1 MDLFQKL
8 EEMGHEQVVFFQ
20 HRETGLKAI
29 VAIHNTTL
37 GPALGGL
44 RMWPYANEKEA
55 LIDVLRLSRGMT
67 YKAAVSG
74 LNLGGGKAVLIGNPE
89 TDKSEGLFRA
99 LGRFIGSLGG
109 RYITAEDVGTNVKD
123 MDYLYQETDR
133 VVGVHRVHGG
143 SGDPSPFTAYGTL
156 QGIKACLQKRY
167 GHDDP
172 GKVSFAVQGV
182 GSVGYYLTKFLSEAG
197 AKVFVCDINAT
208 RVEAVVDEF
217 GAEPV
222 PMGQIYDTDAK
233 VFSPCALGGVVNQE
247 TVSRLKCD
255 IVAGSA
261 NNQLE
266 SNEFG
271 TALEERNIL
280 YAPDYAINAGGLMN
294 VAIELQ
300 GYDRDRAYRTVSSIR
315 DIISR
320 IFRLAERDSIP
331 TWKAADRLAEERI
344 AEIAMVKMP
353 YSKRFKDRLSGRR
366 PQHTTAAEAE

>member
-1 MDLFQKL
+1 MNLFQKL
-8 EEMGHEQVVFFQ
+8 EGMGHEQVVYFQ
-20 HRETGLKAI
+20 HRESGLKAI
-29 VAIHNTTL
+29 VAIHNTAL

-44 RMWPYANEKEA
+44 RMWPYASEEEA
-55 LIDVLRLSRGMT
+55 LVDVLRLSRGMT

-99 LGRFIGSLGG
+99 FGRFIGSLGS
-109 RYITAEDVGTNVKD
+109 RYITAEDVGTTVDD
-123 MDYLYQETDR
+123 MDYIFQETDR

-156 QGIKACLQKRY
+156 QGIKACLQKKY

-172 GKVSFAVQGV
+172 GKVSFTVQGV
-182 GSVGYYLTKFLSEAG
+182 GSVGYYLVKFLSEAG
-197 AKVFVCDINAT
+197 AKVFACDINDS
-208 RVEAVVDEF
+208 RVQHVVDEF
-217 GAEPV
+217 GAEAV
-222 PMGQIYDTDAK
+222 PMNQIYDVDAN
-233 VFSPCALGGVVNQE
+233 VFAPCALGGVINE
-247 TVSRLKCD
+247 DTIGRLKCD

-266 SNEFG
+266 SSDYG
-271 TALEERNIL
+271 TALEERGIL

-315 DIISR
+315 DIIGR
-320 IFRLAERDSIP
+320 IFQLAERDRIP

-344 AEIAMVKMP
+344 AMISHVKVP

-366 PQHTTAAEAE
+366 GHTTEAIG

>member
-1 MDLFQKL
+1 LNNLFQQL
-8 EEMGHEQVVFFQ
+8 GDMGHEQVVFF
-20 HRETGLKAI
+20 HHKDSGLKAI
-29 VAIHNTTL
+29 VAIHNTAL

-44 RMWPYANEKEA
+44 RMWPYANEEEA
-55 LIDVLRLSRGMT
+55 IKDVLRLSRGMT

-74 LNLGGGKAVLIGNPE
+74 LNLGGGKAVLIGNPA

-99 LGRFIGSLGG
+99 FGRFIGSLGG
-109 RYITAEDVGTNVKD
+109 RYITAEDVGTTVND
-123 MDYLYQETDR
+123 MDYIYQETDR

-143 SGDPSPFTAYGTL
+143 SGDPSPFTAFGTL
-156 QGIKACLQKRY
+156 QGIKACLLKKY

-182 GSVGYYLTKFLSEAG
+182 GSVGSYLTKFLSEAG
-197 AKVFVCDINAT
+197 AKVFVCDISPD
-208 RVEAVVDEF
+208 RVQQCVDEYGAEAVSMDE
-217 GAEPV
+217 
-222 PMGQIYDTDAK
+222 IYDVDAN
-233 VFSPCALGGVVNQE
+233 VFSPCALGGVVNEE
-247 TVSRLKCD
+247 TVPRLKFD

-266 SNEFG
+266 TSAHG
-271 TALEERNIL
+271 TALEERGIL

-315 DIISR
+315 DIMGR
-320 IFRLAERDSIP
+320 IFQVADRDGIP

-344 AEIAMVKMP
+344 AMLTKVKEP

-366 PQHTTAAEAE
+366 THATAADE

>member
-1 MDLFQKL
+1 LNNLFQQL
-8 EEMGHEQVVFFQ
+8 GDMGHEQVVFF
-20 HRETGLKAI
+20 HHKDSGLKAI
-29 VAIHNTTL
+29 VAIHNTAL

-44 RMWPYANEKEA
+44 RMWPYASEEEA
-55 LIDVLRLSRGMT
+55 IKDVLRLSRGMT

-74 LNLGGGKAVLIGNPE
+74 LNLGGGKAVLIGNPA

-99 LGRFIGSLGG
+99 FGRFIGSLGG
-109 RYITAEDVGTNVKD
+109 RYITAEDVGTTVND
-123 MDYLYQETDR
+123 MDYIYQETDR

-143 SGDPSPFTAYGTL
+143 SGDPSPFTAFGTL
-156 QGIKACLQKRY
+156 QGIKACLLKKY

-182 GSVGYYLTKFLSEAG
+182 GSVGSYLTKFLSEAG
-197 AKVFVCDINAT
+197 AKVFVCDISPD
-208 RVEAVVDEF
+208 RVQQCVDDYGAEAV
-217 GAEPV
+217 
-222 PMGQIYDTDAK
+222 PMDAIYDVDAN
-233 VFSPCALGGVVNQE
+233 VFSPCALGGVINEE
-247 TVSRLKCD
+247 TLSRLKFD

-266 SNEFG
+266 TSAHG
-271 TALEERNIL
+271 TALEERGIL

-315 DIISR
+315 DIMGR
-320 IFRLAERDSIP
+320 IFQVADRDGIP

-344 AEIAMVKMP
+344 AMLTKVKEP

-366 PQHTTAAEAE
+366 THATAADE

>member
-1 MDLFQKL
+1 LNNLFQQL
-8 EEMGHEQVVFFQ
+8 GEMGHEQVVFF
-20 HRETGLKAI
+20 HHKDSGLKAI
-29 VAIHNTTL
+29 VAIHNTAL

-44 RMWPYANEKEA
+44 RMWPYASEEEA
-55 LIDVLRLSRGMT
+55 IKDVLRLSRGMT

-74 LNLGGGKAVLIGNPE
+74 LNLGGGKAVLIGNPA

-99 LGRFIGSLGG
+99 FGRFIGSLGG
-109 RYITAEDVGTNVKD
+109 RYITAEDVGTTVND
-123 MDYLYQETDR
+123 MDYIYQETDR

-143 SGDPSPFTAYGTL
+143 SGDPSPFTAFGTL
-156 QGIKACLQKRY
+156 QGIKACLMKKY
-167 GHDDP
+167 GHEDP

-182 GSVGYYLTKFLSEAG
+182 GSVGSYLTKFLSEAG
-197 AKVFVCDINAT
+197 AKVFVCDISPD
-208 RVEAVVDEF
+208 RVQQCVDEYGAEAVAMDE
-217 GAEPV
+217 
-222 PMGQIYDTDAK
+222 IYDVDAN
-233 VFSPCALGGVVNQE
+233 VFSPCALGGVINEE
-247 TVSRLKCD
+247 TLSRLKFD

-266 SNEFG
+266 TSAHG
-271 TALEERNIL
+271 TALEERGIL

-315 DIISR
+315 DIMGR
-320 IFRLAERDSIP
+320 IFQVADRDGIP

-344 AEIAMVKMP
+344 AMLTKVKEP

-366 PQHTTAAEAE
+366 THATAADE

>member
-1 MDLFQKL
+1 MELFETL
-8 EEMGHEQVVFFQ
+8 REMGHEQVVFFQ
-20 HRETGLKAI
+20 CEDTGLKAI

-44 RMWPYANEKEA
+44 RMWPYLNEQEA
-55 LIDVLRLSRGMT
+55 LRDVLRLSRGMT

-89 TDKSEGLFRA
+89 ADKSEALFRS

-109 RYITAEDVGTNVKD
+109 RYITAEDVGTSVED
-123 MDYLYQETDR
+123 MDYIYQETDR

-156 QGIKACLQKRY
+156 QGIKACLARKY
-167 GHDDP
+167 GDDDP
-172 GKVSFAVQGV
+172 GKRSFSIQGC
-182 GSVGYYLTKFLSEAG
+182 GHVGYYLTKYLREAG
-197 AKVFVCDINAT
+197 AKVMVCDINEA
-208 RVEAVVDEF
+208 RVERAVVEL
-217 GAEPV
+217 GAESV
-222 PMGQIYDTDAK
+222 PMDQIYDVDAN
-233 VFSPCALGGVVNQE
+233 VFAPCALGGVINE
-247 TVSRLKCD
+247 DTVPRLKCD

-266 SNEFG
+266 SEEWG
-271 TALEERNIL
+271 TVLEDRGIL

-300 GYDRDRAYRTVSSIR
+300 GYDRDRAYRTVSTIYNIIGNIFSIADR
-315 DIISR
+315 DG
-320 IFRLAERDSIP
+320 IP
-331 TWKAADRLAEERI
+331 SWKAADRLAEERI
-344 AEIAMVKMP
+344 EAIGKVRRF

-366 PQHTTAAEAE
+366 PHTTATSG